1 MNSALSTLI
10 SQGFGQNDKRLCG
23 VYYNQARIMLTIMFI
38 PILIIL
44 LNSERIFL
52 AFGFEPHICANAL
65 TFVIYKLP
73 YLYMYSL
80 YDATKRLL
88 YNTGNQNVPMVI

>member
-1 MNSALSTLI
+1 
-10 SQGFGQNDKRLCG
+10 
-23 VYYNQARIMLTIMFI
+23 MLTFMFI